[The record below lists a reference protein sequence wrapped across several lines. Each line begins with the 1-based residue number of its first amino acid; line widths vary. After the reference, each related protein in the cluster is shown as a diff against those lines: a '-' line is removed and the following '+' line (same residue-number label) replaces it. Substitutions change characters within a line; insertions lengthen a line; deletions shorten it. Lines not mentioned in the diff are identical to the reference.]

1 MSLQTLLPV
10 TLFLLIFSRL
20 LHADDLGPIGPSYP
34 IAERDLIEVM
44 QSRYRQMEKS
54 GELARRNEDYKRRI
68 IQGAENPPPIPGIRR
83 AETSHHFS
91 IDPSYTLEK
100 PIQDEQGR
108 TLFPAGTRI
117 NPLDYET
124 MHKTL
129 LFFDAREK
137 SQRRFAENFIRK
149 SPLPVKPVLIGGSP
163 LALMRQWKAPV
174 YYDQHGALT
183 RYFRITHSPAIVTQ
197 EGKRFRIDEI
207 KVD

>member
-1 MSLQTLLPV
+1 MSLQSLLPV

-83 AETSHHFS
+83 AETSHHFT

-108 TLFPAGTRI
+108 TLFPAGARVNLKFPTR
-117 NPLDYET
+117 P
-124 MHKTL
+124 
-129 LFFDAREK
+129 
-137 SQRRFAENFIRK
+137 S
-149 SPLPVKPVLIGGSP
+149 
-163 LALMRQWKAPV
+163 
-174 YYDQHGALT
+174 
-183 RYFRITHSPAIVTQ
+183 
-197 EGKRFRIDEI
+197 
-207 KVD
+207 